1 MPSPDRK
8 PRARHA
14 DPKSKLSHQATLEAI
29 RKAVGDPEAW
39 AKVRPLAV
47 RSLQSGTVTAEQAG
61 KIVDAFW
68 RRPLWMGLRPPRDAG
83 KT

>member
-1 MPSPDRK
+1 MPAQERK
-8 PRARHA
+8 PRARNASHE
-14 DPKSKLSHQATLEAI
+14 KTLSYQATLEAI
-29 RKAVGDPEAW
+29 RKAVGDAEAW
-39 AKVRPLAV
+39 AKVRPLVV

-61 KIVDAFW
+61 KIADAFW